1 MIIGG
6 LSATGGLM
14 ARYWFKPKRF
24 GYGATPATW
33 EGWAVTVAA
42 IVLTAAVVVIAPGIR
57 DNMQRSLFVV
67 LGLAAVIGATSFIA
81 WRKTEGGWRWRG
93 WN

>member
-1 MIIGG
+1 
-6 LSATGGLM
+6 
-14 ARYWFKPKRF
+14 
-24 GYGATPATW
+24 
-33 EGWAVTVAA
+33 VTVAA

-93 WN
+93 